1 MAPLIT
7 ALRAAGR
14 GRVGVELDGAPWRM
28 APLEAVVRAGLTA
41 GLELD
46 RERARRFRRELKR
59 TEASTAAARTLARRD
74 LPARELEARLERQ
87 GVAPVERRETV
98 GRLERAGAVDDARF
112 ARTRA
117 AVLASRGWGDAA
129 IRHDL
134 VGRGVGPEVAAA
146 VVEEL
151 EPETERARGVSERLG
166 GGLKAARALARRGFG
181 EDAIEAAV
189 QDRVAEGE

>member
-1 MAPLIT
+1 VAPRIT

-14 GRVGVELDGAPWRM
+14 GRVGVELDGAPWRT

-46 RERARRFRRELKR
+46 RDRARRFRRELKR
-59 TEASTAAARTLARRD
+59 TEATTAAARTLARRD
-74 LPARELEARLERQ
+74 VPARELEARLERR
-87 GVAPVERRETV
+87 GVAPAERRETIE
-98 GRLERAGAVDDARF
+98 RLERAGAVDDARF
-112 ARTRA
+112 ARARA
-117 AVLASRGWGDAA
+117 AALASRGRGDEA

-134 VGRGVGPEVAAA
+134 EARGVGPEAAAAA
-146 VVEEL
+146 VDEL
-151 EPETERARGVSERLG
+151 EQETERARRVSQRLG

-189 QDRVAEGE
+189 RDLVAEEE